1 MQPPCCPSGP
11 TPVAPPEDY
20 QEQGEEILVEALP
33 CYQSGE
39 PTSQAAVLVLSD
51 IFGWRSGRTRQI
63 CDKIASQG
71 FLVILPNF
79 FHDDGWDHNKPLT
92 GWSCPW
98 YFFKHL
104 MWYGW
109 YKHDPEKSRYSCS
122 CLPVSS
128 NVGTTLRHLVS
139 HCGADSSRTLAVLG
153 FCWGGWLALR
163 ACGIS
168 GVSCGVAVHPTMNME
183 TFHGGDLG
191 DAYKKIRVP
200 VMCLSAGD
208 DPVDAKPGGPLDEAL
223 KSKPFGQAC
232 VLREFPEMRH
242 GWVPRGSDDDP
253 AVQRD
258 RAMALDAAVS
268 FLRRHTL
275 ETPTVE

>member
-1 MQPPCCPSGP
+1 M
-11 TPVAPPEDY
+11 APPEDY

-79 FHDDGWDHNKPLT
+79 FHDDGWDHNKPLI

-122 CLPVSS
+122 CLRSPAMWGRPFVISS
-128 NVGTTLRHLVS
+128 PIAEPTAPGHWQSLAFVG
-139 HCGADSSRTLAVLG
+139 
-153 FCWGGWLALR
+153 
-163 ACGIS
+163 
-168 GVSCGVAVHPTMNME
+168 E
-183 TFHGGDLG
+183 
-191 DAYKKIRVP
+191 
-200 VMCLSAGD
+200 AG
-208 DPVDAKPGGPLDEAL
+208 
-223 KSKPFGQAC
+223 
-232 VLREFPEMRH
+232 
-242 GWVPRGSDDDP
+242 
-253 AVQRD
+253 
-258 RAMALDAAVS
+258 
-268 FLRRHTL
+268 
-275 ETPTVE
+275 